1 MHRKLSPCSVLRKLL
16 LRCFFFA
23 TKSLCDV
30 RAVIIWWMH
39 SERFSCAQAASSSK
53 PQRAGRVSE
62 NTEQKDTSAGELWT
76 SSGLSASSRVQLS
89 LQMAVSHC
97 VWTETASIKLSAE
110 HQESVCL
117 LVFYLLQLSGW
128 TSNLVDIIMGHHF
141 STVRTAGTAGSFCM
155 TLSCG

>member
-16 LRCFFFA
+16 LRCFFLFFFA

-30 RAVIIWWMH
+30 RAVIIRWMH

-89 LQMAVSHC
+89 LQLVTACEQRQHHLNCQPNTKNQFVCSSFVSC
-97 VWTETASIKLSAE
+97 SWAAGQATW
-110 HQESVCL
+110 
-117 LVFYLLQLSGW
+117 W
-128 TSNLVDIIMGHHF
+128 TSSWGITSALWGQQALQARSVW
-141 STVRTAGTAGSFCM
+141 
-155 TLSCG
+155 L